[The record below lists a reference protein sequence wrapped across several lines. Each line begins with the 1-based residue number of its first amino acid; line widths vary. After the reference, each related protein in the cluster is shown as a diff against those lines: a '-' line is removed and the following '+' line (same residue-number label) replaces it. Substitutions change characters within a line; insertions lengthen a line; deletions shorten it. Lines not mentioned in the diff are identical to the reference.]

1 MVLCVRAA
9 SPISV
14 YLYPAHRICAPPA
27 HACTAP
33 HSQLPTALRPR
44 HLLREVL
51 PRRAHSGRAAAA
63 HNRAAGSTRPRHS
76 QPAHTNRPRT
86 ELGGLAPQGR
96 IRRDGSGQLNTSL
109 QRQIKRCSARVWA
122 GAACSG
128 CSSHL
133 LLHRCINGF
142 SDALVLPLLG
152 TMGSNSVRTRPPPPQ
167 KRKARHVRRG
177 HRHHHGDAYQ
187 ACAMPRPIETAAA
200 HCTGTRGAAARS
212 SAARTSWS
220 TPICPRPSG
229 FNMRSHASLCSS
241 LPAARNSFSM
251 PVLTSWQFD
260 APGGGVGG
268 GG

>member
-109 QRQIKRCSARVWA
+109 QRQIKRCSARVWRVLPA
-122 GAACSG
+122 QAARPTCCFTGASTVFLMHLCSLCWG
-128 CSSHL
+128 PWARTRFELVL
-133 LLHRCINGF
+133 LL
-142 SDALVLPLLG
+142 L
-152 TMGSNSVRTRPPPPQ
+152 
-167 KRKARHVRRG
+167 RRG
-177 HRHHHGDAYQ
+177 RLDTLGAGIGITMVMRTKHAP
-187 ACAMPRPIETAAA
+187 C
-200 HCTGTRGAAARS
+200 RGR
-212 SAARTSWS
+212 
-220 TPICPRPSG
+220 
-229 FNMRSHASLCSS
+229 
-241 LPAARNSFSM
+241 
-251 PVLTSWQFD
+251 
-260 APGGGVGG
+260 
-268 GG
+268 